1 MANRYWVGNTGL
13 WDDTDHWS
21 LTSGG
26 VGGASIPT
34 INDDV
39 FIDANSFTEPGQY
52 IEFGTPDC
60 SNSETIGYTTLQM
73 ATSGTQTLTV
83 TGGAVGDVYT
93 WTTTSGSFD
102 TSTGTS
108 VVYTAP
114 ATNAECA
121 NNPTISLTCGGNVV
135 DTIQIAVNAHS
146 GTEIAYEEWIN
157 RTCDTKTY
165 WTECCVTRMR
175 YFCNGTVDTNPN
187 FSNCTICATSQET
200 HPPPQNPTPTDCATC
215 YSAPLGLGCGSGGR
229 SINTVMALPNDVRP
243 EWLKNAGCCPAQLL

>member
-1 MANRYWVGNTGL
+1 MADRYWVGNTGL

-135 DTIQIAVNAHS
+135 DTIQIAVNANATTAVAYAIKVLTTACWTNICDPPYTCYHAQS
-146 GTEIAYEEWIN
+146 TTNAYKCDGTQPPDGYAGCIN
-157 RTCDTKTY
+157 ALGFGGDCN
-165 WTECCVTRMR
+165 MR
-175 YFCNGTVDTNPN
+175 YGGACSCAWVAANTGPYFGVCPTVGYGT
-187 FSNCTICATSQET
+187 
-200 HPPPQNPTPTDCATC
+200 TDLRT
-215 YSAPLGLGCGSGGR
+215 
-229 SINTVMALPNDVRP
+229 ALM
-243 EWLKNAGCCPAQLL
+243 KTQGCCPAQLM